1 MRYSKMLDEYL
12 QNYLLHIHSRILQ
25 FICHAMLSYKIDI
38 LLCCKDDFAKQITKI
53 EDLEPVGASKCGMI
67 FRLFI
72 FWATKS
78 VMCLAVR

>member
-1 MRYSKMLDEYL
+1 MRYSNRRIFTKLFVT
-12 QNYLLHIHSRILQ
+12 HSFKNLTVYMP
-25 FICHAMLSYKIDI
+25 HAMLSYKIDI

>member
-1 MRYSKMLDEYL
+1 
-12 QNYLLHIHSRILQ
+12 
-25 FICHAMLSYKIDI
+25 MLSYKIDI